1 MSYAMGGPNVTCW
14 LSTAYAMSRLFLKK
28 LFFTFF
34 GVGQLLSHPV
44 CYIKHMN
51 DELNH
56 WQPSCEEVYPDDFNH
71 DCYAHWLSSNEL
83 SEDDVDSYFESR
95 FDMGE

>member
-1 MSYAMGGPNVTCW
+1 MIVSK
-14 LSTAYAMSRLFLKK
+14 SRANLNAKK
-28 LFFTFF
+28 KMKFFR
-34 GVGQLLSHPV
+34 VGQLLSHPV

-56 WQPSCEEVYPDDFNH
+56 WQPSCEEVYPNDFNH

-83 SEDDVDSYFESR
+83 SEDDVDSYYESR